1 MALPHA
7 FPAALKSRG
16 ALWCLAT
23 ACAVVLAGLLAP
35 AAGAAPSIRIHWSG
49 TPAPNQDVAFTAG
62 DGGGTYTSWAWD
74 LNNDGQFGDQTG
86 QTVIN
91 SYRNTGDFAIAVIA
105 SNDLGESDL
114 AEDVVKVREP
124 SGTKLPEA
132 SFVFFPTAPLA
143 GEAVTFV
150 STSTDPDSPIPA
162 SALRWDLDGDGLFD
176 DATGPSVAVSFP
188 VAATY
193 LIALQVTTNA
203 KDVATLALPVG
214 MPAGV
219 LAQRSFSLMSPFPVV
234 RIVGRASKRG
244 ARIRRLSIDAPPGTA
259 VNVRCQGRGCPFK
272 RAKRTISMRVRA
284 GSLPATRVTRFRRLE
299 GRTLR
304 AGAIL
309 RISVTRNDAIGKYTR
324 FKIRKNKAPTRADRC
339 LVPGSTLPVGCPS
352 R

>member
-1 MALPHA
+1 
-7 FPAALKSRG
+7 
-16 ALWCLAT
+16 
-23 ACAVVLAGLLAP
+23 VILAGLLAP
-35 AAGAAPSIRIHWSG
+35 AAGAAPNIKIQWSG
-49 TPAPNQDVAFTAG
+49 TPAPFQDIRFIAG

-86 QTVIN
+86 QAITN
-91 SYRNTGDFAIAVIA
+91 SYQRAGDFAIAVIA

-114 AEDVVKVREP
+114 AEAVVKVREP
-124 SGTKLPEA
+124 SGTAPPDA
-132 SFVFFPTAPLA
+132 SFVFFPTAPVA
-143 GEAVTFV
+143 GEPVTFV
-150 STSTDPDSPIPA
+150 STATDPDSPIPA
-162 SALRWDLDGDGLFD
+162 TALRWDLDGDGAFD

-193 LIALQVTTNA
+193 LIALEVTTNA
-203 KDVATLALPVG
+203 KDVATLVLPVG

-234 RIVGRASKRG
+234 RIVGRASKKG
-244 ARIRRLSIDAPPGTA
+244 ARIRRLSIDAPPGTS
-259 VNVRCQGRGCPFK
+259 VSVRCQGRGCPFK
-272 RAKRTISMRVRA
+272 RARQTVSMRVLA
-284 GSLPATRVTRFRRLE
+284 GSLPATRVTRVRRLE

-324 FKIRKNKAPTRADRC
+324 FKIRKNKSPTRADRC
-339 LVPGSTLPVGCPS
+339 LVPGSTLPIGCPS

>member
-16 ALWCLAT
+16 ALWCLVS
-23 ACAVVLAGLLAP
+23 ACALILAGLLAP
-35 AAGAAPSIRIHWSG
+35 AAGAAPNIKIHWSG
-49 TPAPNQDVAFTAG
+49 TPAPYQDITFTAG
-62 DGGGTYTSWAWD
+62 DGGGTYTSWEWD

-86 QTVIN
+86 QTIVH
-91 SYRNTGDFAIAVIA
+91 SYPRSGDFAIAVVA
-105 SNDLGESDL
+105 SNELGDTDL

-132 SFVFFPTAPLA
+132 SFVFFPTAPLVA
-143 GEAVTFV
+143 EPVTFV

-162 SALRWDLDGDGLFD
+162 TALRWDLNGDGLFD
-176 DATGPSVAVSFP
+176 DAVGPSVTVSFP

-193 LIALQVTTNA
+193 LIALEVSTNA

-214 MPAGV
+214 VPAGV
-219 LAQRSFSLMSPFPVV
+219 LSQRSFSLMSPFPVV

-244 ARIRRLSIDAPPGTA
+244 ARIRRLSIDAPPGA
-259 VNVRCQGRGCPFK
+259 SVSVRCLGRGCPFK
-272 RAKRTISMRVRA
+272 RARKTVSTRVLA
-284 GSLPATRVTRFRRLE
+284 GSLPATRVLHIRRLE

-304 AGAIL
+304 SGAIL

-324 FKIRKNKAPTRADRC
+324 FRIRKRKPPARADRC

>member
-1 MALPHA
+1 M
-7 FPAALKSRG
+7 
-16 ALWCLAT
+16 WCLAS
-23 ACAVVLAGLLAP
+23 ACAVILAGLLAP
-35 AAGAAPSIRIHWSG
+35 AAGAAPNIRIHWSG

-105 SNDLGESDL
+105 SNELGESDL

-124 SGTKLPEA
+124 SGTKMPEA

-162 SALRWDLDGDGLFD
+162 GALRWDLDGDGLFD

-244 ARIRRLSIDAPPGTA
+244 ARIRRLSIDAPPGT
-259 VNVRCQGRGCPFK
+259 CSQ
-272 RAKRTISMRVRA
+272 RALSGA
-284 GSLPATRVTRFRRLE
+284 GMSVQAGEADDLNARPCRQPPCHARHALPAARGTHVASGRDPEDRRDPKRRDRQVHPLQDQE
-299 GRTLR
+299 EQV
-304 AGAIL
+304 
-309 RISVTRNDAIGKYTR
+309 SDA
-324 FKIRKNKAPTRADRC
+324 
-339 LVPGSTLPVGCPS
+339 S
-352 R
+352 